1 MRRKLVRLVWL
12 LLLSAWWGGCRPS
25 STATPTAIVPL
36 PSPTARP
43 VISTSAPTSTLTST
57 PVPALTPRSEA
68 TIPAPVIDIGWPDAM
83 GGPGRTRFNPAARPG
98 QATLLWQ
105 LPFQGWPQSE
115 VRPVAVTASPQALFA
130 VDSAGRLLRI
140 NLVTG
145 QIEAKALIWPYG
157 PRGIVQGA
165 WLAVTDDVVAVA
177 ASDAY
182 SLPQARLPY
191 FRVKLAL
198 FDAESLARLWELPGQ
213 VGRDYQILAQH
224 GQLAITTDGSSI
236 AVYQA
241 RTGKLVWHRTTLGQQ
256 YRLLAASDD
265 LLFLRNV
272 SLAPPETRGP
282 YEQRQ
287 AFLALNWH
295 TGEARWEVRPELED
309 DVIAAMTDGQRLY
322 LLAYQGRLLALDATD
337 GVELWRIH
345 EGPTFYDHALVALAH
360 GRLYGIRFPEQ
371 VIAAYD
377 ASSGQTVW
385 QTPLGETESALAL
398 AVAESRLY
406 LAQKQANGIR
416 IQVLDANTGQLVM
429 RRDLEQSPSLSAA
442 VDLELAVAAD
452 RLILASAELSVL
464 GEGPAPGELR
474 PVPPPIFLP
483 ITPPADEVLYEST
496 ETGNGDIWARPANP
510 AAGAPRNLT
519 AHGADDWDPAGSP
532 DGSRVAFESYRS
544 GSSNLWLI
552 YRDGSAPTEIT
563 QLARTDAYN
572 VHPTWSPNGEFIA
585 FASDRDGDMQIWLV
599 RAEGGEA
606 RKLTTE
612 GRNWDPAWSPDGSL
626 IAFISDRSGNADI
639 WVMAPDGSYQRPW
652 RETPEPEAD
661 PAWSPGCAEDLNGP
675 NCALAFV
682 RATNE
687 QPEWGELRAGLFNG
701 SLEWSIPGTFWG
713 YDRGPAWWPGCTT
726 LGSHCWLAWG
736 RRTEDKPQL
745 MLGDLDGNQVQPLGE
760 GKDPSWLMKKR
771 EVK

>member
-1 MRRKLVRLVWL
+1 MRRKLVRLAWL
-12 LLLSAWWGGCRPS
+12 LLLSAWWGGCQVSPN
-25 STATPTAIVPL
+25 ATPTALP
-36 PSPTARP
+36 PSPTARLI
-43 VISTSAPTSTLTST
+43 IST
-57 PVPALTPRSEA
+57 PALTYTPIATPAPTFTPRTEA
-68 TIPAPVIDIGWPDAM
+68 TFPASAVDVGWTDTM
-83 GGPGRTRFNPAARPG
+83 GGPGRARFNPAAQPG
-98 QATLLWQ
+98 LAMPLWR
-105 LPFQGWPQSE
+105 LSFQRWQQSE
-115 VRPVAVTASPQALFA
+115 VRPVAVAASPQAIFT
-130 VDSAGRLLRI
+130 VDSTGRLLRI
-140 NLVTG
+140 KLATG
-145 QIEAKALIWPYG
+145 QIEAEALIWPYG

-198 FDAESLARLWELPGQ
+198 FDAGSLARLWELPGQ

-224 GQLAITTDGSSI
+224 GQIAVTTDGSSV
-236 AVYQA
+236 AMYQA
-241 RTGKLVWHRTTLGQQ
+241 RTGKLVWHRAMAGQQ
-256 YRLLAASDD
+256 YRLLAASDK

-272 SLAPPETRGP
+272 SLSPPEARGP

-287 AFLALNWH
+287 AFLALNWR
-295 TGEARWEVRPELED
+295 TGEVQWEVRPALED
-309 DVIAAMTDGQRLY
+309 DVIEAMADDQRLY

-337 GVELWRIH
+337 GSELWRIH
-345 EGPTFYDHALVALAH
+345 EGPTLYERASVALAH
-360 GRLYGIRFPEQ
+360 GRLYGVRLPER

-377 ASSGQTVW
+377 VSSGQTVW
-385 QTPLGETESALAL
+385 QISLGDTESALAL

-406 LAQKQANGIR
+406 LAQEQTDSIR
-416 IQVLDANTGQLVM
+416 VRAFDADTGQLVM
-429 RRDLEQSPSLSAA
+429 QRDLERSPSLSAA
-442 VDLELAVAAD
+442 VYPELAVAAD
-452 RLILASAELSVL
+452 RLILASAELSIL
-464 GEGPAPGELR
+464 GEGPAPGELS
-474 PVPPPIFLP
+474 PVPPPIFPP
-483 ITPPADEVLYEST
+483 ITLPADEVLYEST

-544 GSSNLWLI
+544 GSSNLWVI
-552 YRDGSAPTEIT
+552 HRDGSAPTEIT
-563 QLARTDAYN
+563 QMTRTDAYN
-572 VHPTWSPNGEFIA
+572 VHPTWSPNSEFVA
-585 FASDRDGDMQIWLV
+585 FASDRDGDMQIWLA
-599 RAEGGEA
+599 RANGGDA

-639 WVMAPDGSYQRPW
+639 WVMAPDGSHQWPW

-713 YDRGPAWWPGCTT
+713 YDRGPSWWPGCTA
-726 LGSHCWLAWG
+726 LGSNCWLAWG

-745 MLGDLDGNQVQPLGE
+745 MLGDLDGNQIQPLGE
-760 GKDPSWLMKKR
+760 GKDPSWLMKSK
-771 EVK
+771 K

>member
-1 MRRKLVRLVWL
+1 MRRRLVHLACLLWL
-12 LLLSAWWGGCRPS
+12 GLWWNGCRPS
-25 STATPTAIVPL
+25 PAPTPTAPP

-43 VISTSAPTSTLTST
+43 IISTPAPTHTLTAT
-57 PVPALTPRSEA
+57 PVPAFTPPAEVLT
-68 TIPAPVIDIGWPDAM
+68 PAPVMDVGWADTI
-83 GGPGRTRFNPAARPG
+83 GGPGRARFNPAAQPG
-98 QATLLWQ
+98 QARRLWQ
-105 LPFQGWPQSE
+105 LPFQRWQQSE
-115 VRPVAVTASPQALFA
+115 MRPVAVAALPWAIFA

-140 NLVTG
+140 SPVTG
-145 QIEAKALIWPYG
+145 QIEAEASIWPYG
-157 PRGIVQGA
+157 PRGVVQGA

-191 FRVKLAL
+191 FRVKPAL
-198 FDAESLARLWELPGQ
+198 FDARSLARLWELPGQ
-213 VGRDYQILAQH
+213 VGHDYQILAQH
-224 GQLAITTDGSSI
+224 GQIAVTTDGSSV

-241 RTGKLVWHRTTLGQQ
+241 RTGKLAWHRTIAGQQ

-265 LLFLRNV
+265 LLFLRSV
-272 SLAPPETRGP
+272 SLAPPEARGP

-322 LLAYQGRLLALDATD
+322 LLAYQGRLLALDVTN
-337 GVELWRIH
+337 GSEVWRIH
-345 EGPTFYDHALVALAH
+345 EGPTLYDRVPVALAH
-360 GRLYGIRFPEQ
+360 GRLYGIRLPGPG
-371 VIAAYD
+371 VVAYD
-377 ASSGQTVW
+377 AASGQAVW
-385 QTPLGETESALAL
+385 QAPLSEPGSALAL
-398 AVAESRLY
+398 AVAGSRLY
-406 LAQKQANGIR
+406 LVQEREGGTRVEAFD
-416 IQVLDANTGQLVM
+416 VDTGQLLV
-429 RRDLEQSPSLSAA
+429 RRDLERSPSLPVAISP
-442 VDLELAVAAD
+442 ELAVAAD

-464 GEGPAPGELR
+464 GEGPALGELK
-474 PVPPPIFLP
+474 PVPPPIFPP

-532 DGSRVAFESYRS
+532 DGLRVAFESYRS
-544 GSSNLWLI
+544 GSSNLWVI
-552 YRDGSAPTEIT
+552 HRDGSAPVEIT
-563 QLARTDAYN
+563 QMARTDAYN

-599 RAEGGEA
+599 RADGDEA
-606 RKLTTE
+606 HKLTTE
-612 GRNWDPAWSPDGSL
+612 GRNWDPSWSPDGSL
-626 IAFISDRSGNADI
+626 IAFVSDRSGNADI
-639 WVMAPDGSYQRPW
+639 WVMAPDGSGQRPW

-675 NCALAFV
+675 ACALAFV

-760 GKDPSWLMKKR
+760 GKDPSWLVR
-771 EVK
+771 GER